1 MQSRNGNILFRKLHS
16 MRETPQKLRTAQF
29 TKKTTRHQRESQIRD
44 FPCHVKMSLTRGQY
58 AWFSTL
64 ERRNQEHVESHQRLN
79 VEKHSQDWQ
88 QHWLVGLVDG
98 DGTFTIDPQ
107 KKSNGT
113 IVWNLVFKL
122 SLNQY
127 NARAIFQAKKILGAG
142 HIQSTPD
149 NMITLRIRDRQVIKK
164 HLFPIFD
171 RIPLLSN
178 KHYDY
183 VKLRK
188 IDQLLDTPTL
198 EKQTRDQQIRDV
210 LNTKTSRNDIAPVWH
225 QIVLKQSLNDFL
237 ETGKIELTKPQV
249 DKIITIAWLSGFIEA
264 EGSFDI
270 VCKDK
275 QKGRYCH
282 AFGLSQQG
290 FLRNQN
296 FEGNGFLMQAVR
308 SFLKIVASVKHRK
321 PESFQRFST
330 ESQSFYSLE
339 TTNWRNLEFIK
350 KVFSRKLLGVKSL
363 EFRVWERSLKHRFN
377 SEKLEQI
384 QQKLRKLRKT
394 RLNEKNV

>member
-16 MRETPQKLRTAQF
+16 MRGTPQKLRTSQF
-29 TKKTTRHQRESQIRD
+29 TKKTTRHQRESSTWD

-64 ERRNQEHVESHQRLN
+64 ELVNQEHVESHQRLN

-113 IVWNLVFKL
+113 MVWNLVFKL
-122 SLNQY
+122 SLHQY
-127 NARAIFQAKKILGAG
+127 NARAIFKAKKILGAG

-149 NMITLRIRDRQVIKK
+149 KNLTLRIRDRQVMKK

-171 RIPLLSN
+171 HIPLLSN

-188 IDQLLDTPTL
+188 IDQLLDTTTL
-198 EKQTRDQQIRDV
+198 EKRRRDQQIQDV
-210 LNTKTSRNDIAPVWH
+210 LNNKTSRNDLAPVWLE
-225 QIVLKQSLNDFL
+225 IVSKQDLKDFL
-237 ETGKIELTKPQV
+237 ETGKIELIKLQV

-264 EGSFDI
+264 EGSFYI
-270 VCKDK
+270 VCNDK
-275 QKGRYCH
+275 QKDRYCH

-290 FLRNQN
+290 NAL
-296 FEGNGFLMQAVR
+296 LMQAVR

-321 PESFQRFST
+321 PESFKKFST

-350 KVFSRKLLGVKSL
+350 KMFSRNLLGVKSL
-363 EFRVWERSLKHRFN
+363 EFRVWERSMKYRSNF
-377 SEKLEQI
+377 EKLEQI

-394 RLNEKNV
+394 RWSEKNV